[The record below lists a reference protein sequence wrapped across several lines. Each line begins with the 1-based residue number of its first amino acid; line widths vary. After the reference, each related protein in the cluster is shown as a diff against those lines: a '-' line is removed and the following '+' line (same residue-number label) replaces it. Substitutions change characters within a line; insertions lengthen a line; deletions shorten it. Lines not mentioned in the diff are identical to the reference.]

1 MQRDRIEPI
10 PQVGGQLGRF
20 SAQFFHAL
28 GGVAQAV
35 VKIFQTILWVAVPHV
50 LAVSSRR
57 ANVVTSSVRRRRSCE
72 AISAARGRRCAP
84 DSNAALGFA

>member
-57 ANVVTSSVRRRRSCE
+57 ANVVTSSGQAQGAVVRGDERRTRPSFLR
-72 AISAARGRRCAP
+72 A
-84 DSNAALGFA
+84 